1 MFLLKAT
8 AMSKVFYLRATPDNR
23 KFQLLLG
30 GRPLK
35 KVNEFLNSL
44 ELRGLSQHTIRAYGY
59 DLQSLHQW
67 MQATKMEFENLQEK
81 DLFNYIAHLQKKN
94 YAPSS
99 LNRRLL
105 VCGIYYR
112 YCFEKEL
119 APSPSNK
126 SSLKSGHYDATGIVH
141 HRHRRRGP
149 IPRVKMPEVIVDP
162 LGDHE
167 VKSILSTAKRYRDLA
182 IIFLMLMCG
191 LRAAEV
197 LSLQLSN
204 VRFDE
209 KFIKVKGKGRKERI
223 IPLSDEVIR
232 ILKKYLELERPDNSK
247 DIFFTVLQG
256 PKVGMPMTYPGLRS
270 LFRYRRVK
278 TKINKVHPHR
288 FRHTFGANM
297 ARAGMQLPVLQA
309 LMGHSHWD
317 TTLKYIRL
325 APAHVTES
333 YHQALARIESFK
345 K

>member
-1 MFLLKAT
+1 M
-8 AMSKVFYLRATPDNR
+8 AMSKLFYLRANPDNR
-23 KFQLLLG
+23 KFELLLD
-30 GRPLK
+30 GRPIK
-35 KVNEFLNSL
+35 KVNEFLKSL

-67 MQATKMEFENLQEK
+67 MQATKREFENLQEK
-81 DLFNYIAHLQKKN
+81 DLFKYIAHLQKKGD
-94 YAPSS
+94 APSS
-99 LNRRLL
+99 LNRKLH

-119 APSPSNK
+119 PKNMSYK
-126 SSLKSGHYDATGIVH
+126 SVLKSGHYDSSGNVYL
-141 HRHRRRGP
+141 RHKRRGP

-162 LGDHE
+162 LGDLE
-167 VKSILSTAKRYRDLA
+167 VKAILSTAKRYRDVA
-182 IIFLMLMCG
+182 IILLMLMCG

-204 VRFDE
+204 VRFND

-232 ILKKYLELERPDNSK
+232 ILKKYLDLERADNSN
-247 DIFFTVLQG
+247 DIFFTTLQG
-256 PKVGMPMTYPGLRS
+256 PQTGKAMTYAGLRS
-270 LFRYRRVK
+270 LFRYRRLK
-278 TKINKVHPHR
+278 TKINKAHPHR

-333 YHQALARIESFK
+333 YHQALAKIESFK
-345 K
+345 KC

>member
-1 MFLLKAT
+1 M
-8 AMSKVFYLRATPDNR
+8 AMSKIFYLRATSDNR
-23 KFQLLLG
+23 NFQLSLDG
-30 GRPLK
+30 HPIK
-35 KVNEFLNSL
+35 KANEFLKTI
-44 ELRGLSQHTIRAYGY
+44 ELRGLSLHTIRAYGY
-59 DLQSLHQW
+59 DLQSLYQW
-67 MQATKMEFENLQEK
+67 MQAAKVEFKNLQEK
-81 DLFNYIAHLQKKN
+81 DLFPYIAHLQSRN

-99 LNRRLL
+99 INRRLN
-105 VCGIYYR
+105 VCGIYYH

-119 APSPSNK
+119 ATSRANRL
-126 SSLKSGHYDATGIVH
+126 SLNGGHYDVSGIAY
-141 HRHRRRGP
+141 HRHKRRGP

-167 VKSILSTAKRYRDLA
+167 MKKILSTAKRYRDLG
-182 IIFLMLMCG
+182 IMLLMSMSG

-197 LSLQLSN
+197 LSLQSFN
-204 VRFDE
+204 IRFDE
-209 KFIKVKGKGRKERI
+209 KLIKVKGKGRKERI

-232 ILKKYLELERPDNSK
+232 ILKKYLEFERPSNSK
-247 DIFFTVLQG
+247 DIFFTILQG
-256 PKVGMPMTYPGLRS
+256 PKVGMPMTYAGLRS
-270 LFRYRRVK
+270 LFRHRRAK
-278 TKINKVHPHR
+278 TKINKAHPHR

-325 APAHVTES
+325 APAHITDS